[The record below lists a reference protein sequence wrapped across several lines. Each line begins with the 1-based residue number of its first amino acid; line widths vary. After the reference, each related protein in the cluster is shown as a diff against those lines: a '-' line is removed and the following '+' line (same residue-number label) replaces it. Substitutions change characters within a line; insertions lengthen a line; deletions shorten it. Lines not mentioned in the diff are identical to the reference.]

1 MGAEDK
7 DVEFDAD
14 DERVDGKLVDRIEE
28 QACVFESVVFPSLI
42 FPVSVPFSSFL
53 ERLSGRRFK
62 TVTTPSPTSFY
73 TPTD

>member
-53 ERLSGRRFK
+53 ERF
-62 TVTTPSPTSFY
+62 
-73 TPTD
+73 